1 MANHFARTTLA
12 LICVAAILAGAADQ
26 TGAAQENSKIRLI
39 ITTGGHPFDRKN
51 FFAMWDSFPN
61 VSYRETSQ
69 TKTSEAFAANNL
81 AGCDV
86 VAMYD
91 MMPTITKDEEAAL
104 QAFLERGGGLVVLHH
119 TICSRQQSPAFE
131 RIIGGKFLSK
141 PETRDGRV
149 LPQSVPT
156 AGVTFRV
163 TVADPKHPITRG
175 VSDFE
180 ILDEPY
186 SSMIVDPKDR
196 VLLTTDEPKSTK
208 QIAWT
213 RREGKGRV
221 AFIQLG
227 HDNKAYANP
236 NYRKL
241 VEQALEWAAPRTV
254 EGKKQK

>member
-1 MANHFARTTLA
+1 MTKHFARTTLA
-12 LICVAAILAGAADQ
+12 LICAVAILASATDKICAAP
-26 TGAAQENSKIRLI
+26 EKSKVRVM

-51 FFAMWDSFPN
+51 FFAMWDSYPN

-69 TKTSEAFAANNL
+69 TKTSEGFTAANL
-81 AGCDV
+81 ADCDV
-86 VAMYD
+86 VVMYD
-91 MMPTITKDEEAAL
+91 MMPTIAKDEEAAL
-104 QAFLERGGGLVVLHH
+104 EGFLKRGGGLVALHH
-119 TICSRQQSPAFE
+119 TICSRQQSPTFE
-131 RIIGGKFLSK
+131 RMIGGKFLSK

-163 TVADPKHPITRG
+163 HVADPKHPITRG
-175 VSDFE
+175 VTDFE

-186 SSMIVDPKDR
+186 SNMIVDPNDQI
-196 VLLTTDEPKSTK
+196 LLTTDESKSTK

-236 NYRKL
+236 SYRKL
-241 VEQALEWAAPRTV
+241 VEQAVEWTAPRTGG
-254 EGKKQK
+254 GKKQK